1 MNSRKPCA
9 FLVALLL
16 VASLICPQ
24 TATASAKR
32 RIAVMPFEYGAVS
45 SEVGTYDVGK
55 GIVSLIIT
63 DLVNDGTYS
72 VVERQM
78 LDAILKEQ
86 NLSVSDRADP
96 ATACKIGKL
105 LSVDAIV
112 VGTVTQFG
120 FESKSVNVGGVASVA
135 SGYIPYVGG
144 LGGLGGFGHKKS
156 KCKVAIDA
164 RVVDINTGEIL
175 AAVHGAG
182 ESKRSG
188 MSLGIV
194 AGADWGSSEF
204 ATSIAGEATLAA
216 VNQVCTQLKD
226 LSAKIPDN
234 QSLAAA
240 NVQGKIA
247 DVTGTTVI
255 VNVGKVNGLQV
266 GDHLQAER
274 PYKTVKDPTTGKVL
288 KELSSTVGVIKLTQ
302 VDPDSATGD
311 IVKGSGLKVGDTVR
325 KVTTSVEA
333 VVLTPLPGSTPA
345 AGTASKPPVIP
356 AVKTK

>member
-1 MNSRKPCA
+1 
-9 FLVALLL
+9 
-16 VASLICPQ
+16 
-24 TATASAKR
+24 
-32 RIAVMPFEYGAVS
+32 
-45 SEVGTYDVGK
+45 
-55 GIVSLIIT
+55 
-63 DLVNDGTYS
+63 
-72 VVERQM
+72 
-78 LDAILKEQ
+78 
-86 NLSVSDRADP
+86 
-96 ATACKIGKL
+96 
-105 LSVDAIV
+105 
-112 VGTVTQFG
+112 
-120 FESKSVNVGGVASVA
+120 
-135 SGYIPYVGG
+135 
-144 LGGLGGFGHKKS
+144 
-156 KCKVAIDA
+156 
-164 RVVDINTGEIL
+164 VVDINTGEIL